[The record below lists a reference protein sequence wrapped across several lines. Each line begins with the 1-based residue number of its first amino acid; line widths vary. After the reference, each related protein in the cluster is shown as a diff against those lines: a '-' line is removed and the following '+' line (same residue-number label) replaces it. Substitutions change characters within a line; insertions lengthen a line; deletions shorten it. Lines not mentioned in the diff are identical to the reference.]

1 MKKVVIIGGQFATGK
16 DKQGNFVAQTAEG
29 EEIFVLKNR
38 MDAIGI
44 TKDTP
49 IAELE
54 KMFPL
59 YGLQGTRTFNQRNPN
74 FDPKDKD
81 SKEFLEET
89 TTRPEIKRVFKSL
102 ADLVHVTT
110 LGERIKVEEIK
121 VIKQLRKDAELTD
134 EEIQAIAN
142 ESIGSD
148 FAEEEEEE
156 VTTDVEIE

>member
-16 DKQGNFVAQTAEG
+16 DKQGNFVAQTSEG

-49 IAELE
+49 IE
-54 KMFPL
+54 KIEFPL

-89 TTRPEIKRVFKSL
+89 TTRLEIKRVFKSL

-110 LGERIKVEEIK
+110 MGERIKVEEIK